1 MGGTN
6 AGDMLL
12 EVQRTMPRL
21 FSRMRVMSTL
31 GIVSKSSGR
40 GLCHFDE
47 EGYAQIAQLMSPVI
61 EQDHYGLDRAKILTA
76 PNLVRGYF
84 TNGER
89 KELVMEFDQPMVWK
103 EENKAWIELDGK
115 AAGITGGKAEGNR
128 LVLGLEGGGE
138 AKKLGYLS
146 GKSWDGKADR
156 LIYGVNGIA
165 ALSFSGVEIGVEKK

>member
-1 MGGTN
+1 
-6 AGDMLL
+6 
-12 EVQRTMPRL
+12 
-21 FSRMRVMSTL
+21 MSTL

-40 GLCHFDE
+40 GLCHFDQ

-89 KELVMEFDQPMVWK
+89 KEVVMEFDQPMVWK

-115 AAGITGGKAEGNR
+115 VAKITGGKAEGNR

-165 ALSFSGVEIGVEKK
+165 ALSFSGVEIGAEKK